1 MEYTGK
7 LRCDASDGDA
17 PPKSPAMG
25 QRIAISGA
33 SGFVGRALIAH
44 LERSGHEVLRLV
56 RGSASEPHG
65 VRWQPDTGE
74 LDGRALGAV
83 DAVVHLAGENVA
95 GGRWTPARRAAIA
108 ASRGPTTERLARSLA
123 RLPVPPRT
131 LISASA
137 TGIYGDCG
145 DARLDERTP
154 PGQGFLAEVAQAWE
168 AATQPAASAGIRV
181 VHLRIGMVLDRSGGA
196 LARMLLPF
204 QLGLGGRLG
213 SGQQWVSW
221 IHRQDLVAAIA
232 FLLGQESLRGPVLA
246 VAPEPVTNREFTRAL
261 GRALRRPAVLPVPAF
276 ALRLLFGAMADELL
290 LSSQRATPRALLTA
304 GFQFA
309 HPNLAEAF
317 AAALAPGA
325 RTA

>member
-1 MEYTGK
+1 
-7 LRCDASDGDA
+7 
-17 PPKSPAMG
+17 MG

-154 PGQGFLAEVAQAWE
+154 PGRGFLAEVAQAWE

-181 VHLRIGMVLDRSGGA
+181 VHLRIGMVLDQSGGA

-204 QLGLGGRLG
+204 RLGLGGRLG

>member
-1 MEYTGK
+1 
-7 LRCDASDGDA
+7 
-17 PPKSPAMG
+17 MG

>member
-1 MEYTGK
+1 
-7 LRCDASDGDA
+7 
-17 PPKSPAMG
+17 MG

-181 VHLRIGMVLDRSGGA
+181 VHLRIGMVLDQSGGA

-204 QLGLGGRLG
+204 RLGLGGRLG

>member
-1 MEYTGK
+1 
-7 LRCDASDGDA
+7 
-17 PPKSPAMG
+17 MG

-181 VHLRIGMVLDRSGGA
+181 VHLRIGMVLDQSGGA

-204 QLGLGGRLG
+204 RIGLGGRLG